1 MAPQKPKRDRPV
13 PTTSQR
19 SKKRQKVETSS
30 SYAPAGAGSDVR
42 KVPVALDALPWNEV
56 EMPDMF
62 EDAEGFFGLDEV
74 DNVEVIRDGNQV
86 KFVTKTPI
94 DETEFEG
101 FDDDMADAPPDD
113 AVKTKPKDA
122 KAKAKGAKADS
133 NTPKSAK
140 TDSKQQAKPETPKTD
155 DTNVAKSKKESKK
168 EKAAKLAAKAKDS
181 MAKSKDKK
189 LPEKQ
194 QSAPNVFA
202 ALQDEAEDE
211 DMTEWAE
218 LNLSPAML
226 SALAKIGFT
235 TPTPIQQEA
244 IPEVLAGNDVI
255 GKASTGSG
263 KTLAFGIPII
273 ERWLQDNEGREDETA
288 TEKKTQKSATALILS
303 PTRELAHQ
311 LTDHLTKLCKGLSDA
326 PFIATVTGGL
336 AIQKQQRQLARADI
350 IIGTPGRLWE
360 VLSSGIELSKS
371 LKTLKFLVV
380 DEADRLLTEGH
391 FKEAEEIIS
400 KLDRHDADDEEEH
413 VITRQTLVFSATLE
427 KGLQQKL
434 SGKGRLGDNGME
446 YLMKKLK
453 FKGEPKFIDVATS
466 AMAEGLKEGVIEC
479 GATEKDLYLYTL
491 LLHHPNLKTIIFT
504 NSIHTAQRLT
514 PLLANLNYSPVT
526 LHSNMPQKAR
536 LRSIERFSSLLVA
549 TDVAARGLDLPAV
562 ELVIHYHLPRAADMY
577 VHRSGRTARAG
588 AQGTSIMLCAP
599 EEAQSLR
606 RLAGKVGVIRTL
618 DIDRRVA
625 ALLRPRVVL
634 AKKIADAGI
643 AKSKGERGD
652 EWARKAAEE
661 LGVDYDS
668 EDFERKGKVGGR
680 ARKEKEARGMTKDE
694 MGRAKAEL
702 SSLLSQ
708 RVNVGVSER
717 YLTGVDVNALLKGGG
732 QWLGSVEGMD

>member
-19 SKKRQKVETSS
+19 SKKRQKVETIKDG
-30 SYAPAGAGSDVR
+30 YAPAGAGSDVR
-42 KVPVALDALPWNEV
+42 KVPVALDSLPWNEV

-74 DNVEVIRDGNQV
+74 DNVEVLRDGNQV

-94 DETEFEG
+94 DDSEFQG
-101 FDDDMADAPPDD
+101 FDDDVPDATADD
-113 AVKTKPKDA
+113 ATKTKLKDA
-122 KAKAKGAKADS
+122 KAKAKKAKADS
-133 NTPKSAK
+133 KAPKSAK
-140 TDSKQQAKPETPKTD
+140 ADGKQQSKPEDAKTD
-155 DTNVAKSKKESKK
+155 DSNVAKPKKETKK
-168 EKAAKLAAKAKDS
+168 EKAAKAKDS
-181 MAKSKDKK
+181 AKSKDKK

-194 QSAPNVFA
+194 QPALNVFA

-211 DMTEWAE
+211 DMSEWAE

-226 SALAKIGFT
+226 TALAKIGFKS
-235 TPTPIQQEA
+235 PTPIQQEA
-244 IPEVLAGNDVI
+244 IPEVLCGNDVI

-273 ERWLQDNEGREDETA
+273 ERWLEDNEGREDDVA
-288 TEKKTQKSATALILS
+288 DRKTQRSATALILS

-326 PFIATVTGGL
+326 PYIATVTGGL

-446 YLMKKLK
+446 YLMKKLQ

-536 LRSIERFSSLLVA
+536 LRSIEKFSTLMVA

-588 AQGTSIMLCAP
+588 AKGTSIMLCAP

-668 EDFERKGKVGGR
+668 DDFERKGKVGGR
-680 ARKEKEARGMTKDE
+680 ARKEKEARGLTKDQ

-702 SSLLSQ
+702 ASLLSQ
-708 RVNVGVSER
+708 RINVGVSER

-732 QWLGSVEGMD
+732 QWLGSVEGME

>member
-1 MAPQKPKRDRPV
+1 MAAPKPKRDRPV
-13 PTTSQR
+13 PANSQR

-74 DNVEVIRDGNQV
+74 DNVEVVRDGNQV

-101 FDDDMADAPPDD
+101 FDDDMPDATTDD
-113 AVKTKPKDA
+113 AARTKPKDA
-122 KAKAKGAKADS
+122 KAKAKGAKADA
-133 NTPKSAK
+133 NTPKPSK
-140 TDSKQQAKPETPKTD
+140 VDSKQQKPENKETD
-155 DTNVAKSKKESKK
+155 DSKVLKSKKESKK
-168 EKAAKLAAKAKDS
+168 EKAAKAKDS
-181 MAKSKDKK
+181 ATKSKDSK

-194 QSAPNVFA
+194 SMANVFA
-202 ALQDEAEDE
+202 ALEDEAEDE

-226 SALAKIGFT
+226 SALAKIGFK

-244 IPEVLAGNDVI
+244 IPEILSGNDVI

-273 ERWLQDNEGREDETA
+273 ERWIEDNEGREDEVA
-288 TEKKTQKSATALILS
+288 ADKKIQKNATALILS

-326 PFIATVTGGL
+326 PYIATVTGGL

-413 VITRQTLVFSATLE
+413 VITRQTLVFSATLA

-434 SGKGRLGDNGME
+434 SGKGRLGDDGME

-514 PLLANLNYSPVT
+514 PLLANLNYTPVT

-536 LRSIERFSSLLVA
+536 LRSIEKFSSLLVA

-588 AQGTSIMLCAP
+588 AQGKSIMLCAP

-668 EDFERKGKVGGR
+668 DDFERKGKVGGR

-694 MGRAKAEL
+694 MGRVKAEL
-702 SSLLSQ
+702 ASLLSQ

-732 QWLGSVEGMD
+732 QWLGSVEGME

>member
-19 SKKRQKVETSS
+19 SKKRQKVETIKDG
-30 SYAPAGAGSDVR
+30 YAPAGAGSDVR
-42 KVPVALDALPWNEV
+42 KVPVALDSLPWNEV

-74 DNVEVIRDGNQV
+74 DNVEVLRDGNQV

-94 DETEFEG
+94 DDSEFQG
-101 FDDDMADAPPDD
+101 FDDDVPDATADD
-113 AVKTKPKDA
+113 ATKTKPKDA
-122 KAKAKGAKADS
+122 KAKAKKAKADS
-133 NTPKSAK
+133 KAPKSAK
-140 TDSKQQAKPETPKTD
+140 ADGKQQSKPEDAKTD
-155 DTNVAKSKKESKK
+155 DSNVAKPKKETKK
-168 EKAAKLAAKAKDS
+168 EKAAKAKDS
-181 MAKSKDKK
+181 ATKSKDKK

-194 QSAPNVFA
+194 QPALNVFA

-211 DMTEWAE
+211 DMSEWAE

-226 SALAKIGFT
+226 TALAKIGFKS
-235 TPTPIQQEA
+235 PTPIQQEA
-244 IPEVLAGNDVI
+244 IPEVLSGNDVI

-273 ERWLQDNEGREDETA
+273 ERWLEDDEGREDDVA
-288 TEKKTQKSATALILS
+288 DRKTQRSATALILS

-326 PFIATVTGGL
+326 PYIATVTGGL

-446 YLMKKLK
+446 YLMKKLQ

-536 LRSIERFSSLLVA
+536 LRSIEKFSTLMVA

-588 AQGTSIMLCAP
+588 AKGTSIMLCAP

-618 DIDRRVA
+618 DIDRRVV

-668 EDFERKGKVGGR
+668 DDFERKGKVGGR
-680 ARKEKEARGMTKDE
+680 ARKEKEARGLTKDQ

-702 SSLLSQ
+702 ASLLSQ
-708 RVNVGVSER
+708 RINVGVSER

-732 QWLGSVEGMD
+732 QWLGSVEGME

>member
-1 MAPQKPKRDRPV
+1 MAAPKPKRDRPV
-13 PTTSQR
+13 PANSQR
-19 SKKRQKVETSS
+19 SKKRQKVETSG

-74 DNVEVIRDGNQV
+74 DNVEVVRDGNQV
-86 KFVTKTPI
+86 KFVTKKPI

-101 FDDDMADAPPDD
+101 FDDDMPDATTDD
-113 AVKTKPKDA
+113 AAKTKPKDA
-122 KAKAKGAKADS
+122 KAKAKGAKADA
-133 NTPKSAK
+133 NTPKPSKA
-140 TDSKQQAKPETPKTD
+140 DSKQQKPENKETD
-155 DTNVAKSKKESKK
+155 DSKVLKSKKESKK
-168 EKAAKLAAKAKDS
+168 EKAAKAKDS
-181 MAKSKDKK
+181 ATKSKDNK

-194 QSAPNVFA
+194 SMANVFA
-202 ALQDEAEDE
+202 ALEDEAEDE

-226 SALAKIGFT
+226 SALAKIGFK

-244 IPEVLAGNDVI
+244 IPEILSGNDVI

-273 ERWLQDNEGREDETA
+273 ERWIEDNEGREDEVA
-288 TEKKTQKSATALILS
+288 ADKKIQKNATALILS

-326 PFIATVTGGL
+326 PYIATVTGGL

-413 VITRQTLVFSATLE
+413 VITRQTLVFSATLA

-434 SGKGRLGDNGME
+434 SGKGRLGDDGME

-514 PLLANLNYSPVT
+514 PLLANLNYTPVT

-536 LRSIERFSSLLVA
+536 LRSIEKFSSLLVA

-588 AQGTSIMLCAP
+588 AQGKSIMLCAP

-668 EDFERKGKVGGR
+668 DDFERKGKVGGR

-702 SSLLSQ
+702 ASLLSQ

-732 QWLGSVEGMD
+732 QWLGSVEGME